1 MTSLSECSVVTAIRG
16 VLSNVYKT
24 FKGLSFIKKANVVVN
39 VINIAINVKE
49 FITGDTIWNKIKAAG
64 NIVLCLCNIYVT
76 MADFRLCLSMIIGTG
91 LFGIGNDIVDIIV
104 AFTKKPVDWWGVVAG
119 LGMLILDGI
128 FMFFDIQE
136 ENANII
142 KDLAEQAKIVRTPI
156 QKKMIDVTMEIMKK
170 GGVTQE
176 TKDILLNFA
185 MKNNI
190 DSFEDVWNL
199 VYHLCN

>member
-1 MTSLSECSVVTAIRG
+1 
-16 VLSNVYKT
+16 
-24 FKGLSFIKKANVVVN
+24 
-39 VINIAINVKE
+39 
-49 FITGDTIWNKIKAAG
+49 
-64 NIVLCLCNIYVT
+64 
-76 MADFRLCLSMIIGTG
+76 
-91 LFGIGNDIVDIIV
+91 
-104 AFTKKPVDWWGVVAG
+104 
-119 LGMLILDGI
+119 
-128 FMFFDIQE
+128 MFFDIQE

-142 KDLAEQAKIVRTPI
+142 KDLAEQAKIVRTLI

-199 VYHLCN
+199 VYQLCN